1 MYFTLSRSLLAA
13 FVLCAHSFATHLALS
28 SRAASVMTKPL
39 SSRGEALDAAT
50 VDLLTD
56 LAAEESS
63 KKPRRR
69 KKEKKKKATKAP
81 PLPREAP
88 SAPVALPWADS
99 DDSDEEETP
108 LAPQQPPVEA
118 DDVAQDWRDNL
129 SVGDV
134 IDAKDSEGRW
144 FDSRVVEVDRDRVK
158 VHYNGWSW
166 RWNTWV
172 DRKDESI
179 QPHLTHTDD
188 WRRLEVGDELEVR
201 APGAKALWYK
211 GCVREVDG
219 TRVLVESPTP
229 NVGKQWLETSS
240 ERICKLG
247 THVGHGA
254 AVDMEP
260 VQSRTLDAEP
270 RQRAS
275 TITTRSSAAPIS

>member
-1 MYFTLSRSLLAA
+1 
-13 FVLCAHSFATHLALS
+13 
-28 SRAASVMTKPL
+28 MTKPL

-69 KKEKKKKATKAP
+69 KKEKKKKAAKAP

-144 FDSRVVEVDRDRVK
+144 FDSRIVEVEGDRVM
-158 VHYNGWSW
+158 VHYNGWSH
-166 RWNTWV
+166 RWNSWV

-188 WRRLEVGDELEVR
+188 WRRLRVGDELEMR
-201 APGAKALWYK
+201 GPGERALWY
-211 GCVREVDG
+211 
-219 TRVLVESPTP
+219 
-229 NVGKQWLETSS
+229 
-240 ERICKLG
+240 
-247 THVGHGA
+247 
-254 AVDMEP
+254 
-260 VQSRTLDAEP
+260 
-270 RQRAS
+270 RAFV
-275 TITTRSSAAPIS
+275 

>member
-1 MYFTLSRSLLAA
+1 MT
-13 FVLCAHSFATHLALS
+13 
-28 SRAASVMTKPL
+28 TKPL
-39 SSRGEALDAAT
+39 SSRREAVDAAT
-50 VDLLTD
+50 RDLFAD
-56 LAAEESS
+56 LEAEESS

-69 KKEKKKKATKAP
+69 KKEKKKKAPKAP

-108 LAPQQPPVEA
+108 VEA
-118 DDVAQDWRDNL
+118 DDVAQDWRNNL

-144 FDSRVVEVDRDRVK
+144 FDSRIVEVEGDRVM
-158 VHYNGWSW
+158 VHYNGWSH
-166 RWNTWV
+166 RWNSWV

-229 NVGKQWLETSS
+229 NVGQQWLETSS

-247 THVGHGA
+247 THVNPERIKGPFVRRVRNA
-254 AVDMEP
+254 NEP
-260 VQSRTLDAEP
+260 EDP
-270 RQRAS
+270 RNVHDFE
-275 TITTRSSAAPIS
+275 IPG

>member
-1 MYFTLSRSLLAA
+1 
-13 FVLCAHSFATHLALS
+13 
-28 SRAASVMTKPL
+28 MTKPL

-118 DDVAQDWRDNL
+118 GDVAQDWRDNL

-144 FDSRVVEVDRDRVK
+144 FDSRIVEVDRDRVK
-158 VHYNGWSW
+158 VHNNGWTS
-166 RWNTWV
+166 RWDYWC
-172 DRKDESI
+172 DRTDEHI
-179 QPHLTHTDD
+179 QPLFTHTDD
-188 WRRLEVGDELEVR
+188 WRRLRVGDVLEIR
-201 APGAKALWYK
+201 GPGEKALWYK
-211 GCVREVDG
+211 GFVKEVDG
-219 TRVLVESPTP
+219 TRILVSSHTP
-229 NVGKQWLETSS
+229 NVDQKWLETSS
-240 ERICKLG
+240 ELICKLG
-247 THVGHGA
+247 SHTK
-254 AVDMEP
+254 
-260 VQSRTLDAEP
+260 AERVR
-270 RQRAS
+270 RQR
-275 TITTRSSAAPIS
+275 